1 MLFYISHPIF
11 FRVILI
17 SISLFIRVLLI
28 KINIS
33 WFFFLLMLVFLGGV
47 IVLVIYINT
56 LSINEKFFIKNF
68 SFIDFYYL
76 RFLFLILMFLKK
88 NTTIKINYSNFIPA
102 MLYENINF
110 YVIIF
115 LIVYLLLTIIC
126 VVKLIKFEYGPLIK
140 RL

>member
-68 SFIDFYYL
+68 SFIDLSYF

-88 NTTIKINYSNFIPA
+88 NTIIKINYSNFIPA